1 MAALAAA
8 ACLVGALVV
17 TIVLGALQATQQRA
31 TAEAWLAPQRVT
43 MEDAGAILRAADR
56 YIDGQR
62 FTVVRYAP
70 IPGRTAPVP
79 PGLDEAPRPGEVF
92 ASAAAAKVGAPELE
106 GKTIT
111 GELGEEALRSPDDRI
126 IVIGEAPD
134 SPVMT
139 EPGFVAQSGIGAN
152 QPPTPIAAFGGEPH
166 RLNSA
171 SETTNYVHLT
181 AIAAVL
187 LIGPVLSLM
196 GAAARL
202 GNGRRNRRV
211 ALLRLG
217 GMSRRQAIALTSAE
231 AAVPAFAGALAGVAA
246 AVPVAAA
253 LSYVPL
259 QGRTFGLFQ
268 LMPSPAWLAGVV
280 PGVVALA
287 VVSALL
293 QVRPAIADPL
303 GVADAHAPKSLSWL
317 RWGVIAAAGYAWYQV
332 SKPGSDGGG
341 VLPMFA
347 ALAMAM
353 SLIGPVLTSLA
364 GKRLVSRFHRGRGGV
379 RALLAG
385 RRLVDDPRAAWRMV
399 SGVAFAAFIAGF
411 FAGFGGGDGQ
421 VVWGREHVLEVPVTQ
436 QQAAEADATLGR
448 ARAALAAASPAA
460 AGTVTL
466 GERGS
471 VVGFD
476 EHALDGT
483 APEQVSY
490 LSVQVELPADD
501 PDGAEAIRGAL
512 AAEFPAAPQL
522 TGGDILADEQNFA
535 VDMPRASIIVL
546 AIGFLV
552 AATATAVTAASDVL
566 DGRARNR
573 RLRSSGVGLDVIDGA
588 RGTEM
593 NAILASTIAP
603 ALGLGLF
610 LGLPLS
616 MSAGGT
622 GLLQVG
628 MVAVAVV
635 LGIAAMKG
643 AVRLSAGLLD
653 STSRP

>member
-1 MAALAAA
+1 M
-8 ACLVGALVV
+8 
-17 TIVLGALQATQQRA
+17 
-31 TAEAWLAPQRVT
+31 
-43 MEDAGAILRAADR
+43 
-56 YIDGQR
+56 
-62 FTVVRYAP
+62 
-70 IPGRTAPVP
+70 
-79 PGLDEAPRPGEVF
+79 
-92 ASAAAAKVGAPELE
+92 
-106 GKTIT
+106 
-111 GELGEEALRSPDDRI
+111 
-126 IVIGEAPD
+126 
-134 SPVMT
+134 
-139 EPGFVAQSGIGAN
+139 
-152 QPPTPIAAFGGEPH
+152 
-166 RLNSA
+166 
-171 SETTNYVHLT
+171 HLT

-187 LIGPVLSLM
+187 LIVPVLSLM

-317 RWGVIAAAGYAWYQV
+317 RWGVIAAAGYVWYQV

-364 GKRLVSRFHRGRGGV
+364 GKRRVSRFHRGRGGV

-385 RRLVDDPRAAWRMV
+385 PRLVDDPRAAWRMV

-490 LSVQVELPADD
+490 LSVHVELPADD

-522 TGGDILADEQNFA
+522 TGGDILAVEQNFA

-552 AATATAVTAASDVL
+552 AATATAVTAAF
-566 DGRARNR
+566 
-573 RLRSSGVGLDVIDGA
+573 
-588 RGTEM
+588 
-593 NAILASTIAP
+593 
-603 ALGLGLF
+603 GLGLF

-628 MVAVAVV
+628 MVAVTVV